1 MKLSI
6 QRYSREVWPAY
17 ISRNPEAGSK
27 SSKQPPC
34 QNLIKCEYIIQSH
47 KINEFW
53 PPSYKKKIKEFLLDA
68 IYFIFLNKKKVTY
81 T

>member
-47 KINEFW
+47 KIKEFW
-53 PPSYKKKIKEFLLDA
+53 PPSYKRK
-68 IYFIFLNKKKVTY
+68 
-81 T
+81 